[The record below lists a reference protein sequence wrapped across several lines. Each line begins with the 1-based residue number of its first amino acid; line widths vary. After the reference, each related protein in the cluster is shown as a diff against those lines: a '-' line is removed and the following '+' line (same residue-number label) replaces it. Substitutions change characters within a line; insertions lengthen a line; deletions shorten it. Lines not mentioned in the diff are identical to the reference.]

1 MSEDWRNF
9 DNDIS
14 VDIAN
19 LRPEDNVMR
28 NLQKSIVFNYP
39 DVERRT
45 KLEPF
50 KIVTLKWLIDIGKA
64 TPKNDN
70 ANLPANGTWGNYFMM
85 IFSPSDKYLP
95 VGDIYLQGKGS
106 YDLNQIPVLLVK
118 NDAYGKPNQKGD
130 FCAIISKSAILE
142 GWSGDH
148 YKCNGGPDTRNFNI
162 KPNGEYLNNY
172 QVLGTFIAISGFWR
186 PDWANYDGY
195 NPAFVAVNKKYLK
208 EIDGGAFNLG
218 GDGGSRCYHNYNQIY
233 STPFYTF
240 FKQSDKEEA
249 RRNGPGPFK
258 VFDIVPRNLLASCC
272 AKTVPDG
279 INTDICGDYWSKPEV
294 ACIQPMKN
302 SYCIG
307 NNLNTAECKAYCKNN
322 DCDTNLI
329 DYCGAGTYEDQ
340 KKKYNEQK
348 EICSCFMP
356 RSFYEKKDDEKYSA
370 MGPAGEKLKQLL
382 IANNVYG
389 DKPECSDLQCR
400 VAGTTIQHKTFRG
413 DAVDCRNL
421 QIQNCINDASVNN
434 KGKLQGSVSTD
445 QANNCVQQ
453 SSSSSPTQQSPAQQQ
468 SSSSSP
474 TQQSPAQQQS
484 PSSSSPPTQQSE
496 NTMLYIIIGVVL
508 LLIII
513 GVVVFLL
520 MGDDSTPPPV
530 VASRIFR
537 SRK

>member
-1 MSEDWRNF
+1 
-9 DNDIS
+9 
-14 VDIAN
+14 
-19 LRPEDNVMR
+19 
-28 NLQKSIVFNYP
+28 
-39 DVERRT
+39 
-45 KLEPF
+45 
-50 KIVTLKWLIDIGKA
+50 
-64 TPKNDN
+64 
-70 ANLPANGTWGNYFMM
+70 
-85 IFSPSDKYLP
+85 
-95 VGDIYLQGKGS
+95 
-106 YDLNQIPVLLVK
+106 
-118 NDAYGKPNQKGD
+118 
-130 FCAIISKSAILE
+130 
-142 GWSGDH
+142 
-148 YKCNGGPDTRNFNI
+148 
-162 KPNGEYLNNY
+162 
-172 QVLGTFIAISGFWR
+172 
-186 PDWANYDGY
+186 
-195 NPAFVAVNKKYLK
+195 
-208 EIDGGAFNLG
+208 
-218 GDGGSRCYHNYNQIY
+218 
-233 STPFYTF
+233 
-240 FKQSDKEEA
+240 
-249 RRNGPGPFK
+249 

-294 ACIQPMKN
+294 ACVQPMKN

-348 EICSCFMP
+348 EVCSCFMP

-413 DAVDCRNL
+413 DSVDCRNL

-434 KGKLQGSVSTD
+434 KGKLQGAISTD

-453 SSSSSPTQQSPAQQQ
+453 SSSSSSTSP
-468 SSSSSP
+468 P
-474 TQQSPAQQQS
+474 
-484 PSSSSPPTQQSE
+484 PPTQQYSPPPQQE
-496 NTMLYIIIGVVL
+496 SDNTMLYIIIGVVL

-520 MGDDSTPPPV
+520 MGDDSTPASVPSV
-530 VASRIFR
+530 VPSRIFR
-537 SRK
+537 RRK